1 MLSSALALSF
11 YIAWAFLFVSAALL
25 PGAYS
30 EIEKQV
36 RGQRIRQKKN
46 SKREGWASSVK
57 TFVMGRGVMY
67 AGQVVKIESSLI
79 FFFVSVPKWCLIRVR
94 V

>member
-11 YIAWAFLFVSAALL
+11 YISWAFLLVSAALL

-36 RGQRIRQKKN
+36 RGQRIRQKN
-46 SKREGWASSVK
+46 SKREGWASSVE

-67 AGQVVKIESSLI
+67 AGQVVKIESS
-79 FFFVSVPKWCLIRVR
+79 FFFVLFVSVPKWCLIRVR